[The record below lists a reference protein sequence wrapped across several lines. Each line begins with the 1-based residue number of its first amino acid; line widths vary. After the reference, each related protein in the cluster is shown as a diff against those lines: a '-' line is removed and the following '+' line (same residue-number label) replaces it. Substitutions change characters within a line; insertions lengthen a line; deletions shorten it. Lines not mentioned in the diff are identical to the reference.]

1 METKSIQTHEDA
13 MSVPAPRVRG
23 SRAEYQKER
32 RRLLHDRYFPSA
44 MEKAR
49 LQGLAAV
56 EGFGHDFN
64 GWLLLKL
71 YGSLSG
77 NVYPAGYV
85 EGIQTDLERVRGW
98 LESAR
103 EDAASSAAE
112 VKALRARLDLLL
124 LMVSEMP
131 SGSEIVTR
139 FLGEAQGVRL

>member
-1 METKSIQTHEDA
+1 M
-13 MSVPAPRVRG
+13 P
-23 SRAEYQKER
+23 
-32 RRLLHDRYFPSA
+32 FPSA
-44 MEKAR
+44 EEKAH

-71 YGSLSG
+71 HGSLSG

-112 VKALRARLDLLL
+112 AKALRAPPGRAVAEGERDAQR
-124 LMVSEMP
+124 VRDRHP
-131 SGSEIVTR
+131 V
-139 FLGEAQGVRL
+139 LG